1 MTPGVRSRAL
11 DLELDGLEVTFD
23 HTAVAAPR
31 IRDLLPIYRDL
42 LGGRHLGGGGDN
54 RVAGYRTLQLTYSNG
69 GKVELME
76 PLAGS
81 TFFDSFFELTRG
93 RGGVHHLNFHVGDLR
108 AAVAALTARGY
119 RLHGLNEADPRW
131 REVFLHPKEAHGVLI
146 QLAQPGPREA
156 DEWRST
162 LEEVLAGHGRN
173 GNGIASR

>member
-1 MTPGVRSRAL
+1 MDL
-11 DLELDGLEVTFD
+11 QLDDLEVSFD

-54 RVAGYRTLQLTYSNG
+54 RVVGYRTLQLTYANG

-93 RGGVHHLNFHVGDLR
+93 RGGVHHLNFHVNDLE
-108 AAVAALTARGY
+108 AAVGRLTERGY
-119 RLHGLNEADPRW
+119 RLHGLNQGDSRW
-131 REVFLHPKEAHGVLI
+131 REVFLHPKEAHGVLV
-146 QLAQPGPREA
+146 QLAQPGSRDPGER
-156 DEWRST
+156 RPT
-162 LEEVLAGHGRN
+162 LEEVLAGQGRN
-173 GNGIASR
+173 GDGVPSP

>member
-1 MTPGVRSRAL
+1 M

-31 IRDLLPIYRDL
+31 IRDLLPIYGDL

-54 RVAGYRTLQLTYSNG
+54 RVSGYRTLQLTYANG

-81 TFFDSFFELTRG
+81 SFFDSFFELTRG
-93 RGGVHHLNFHVGDLR
+93 RGGVHHLNFHVNDLD
-108 AAVAALTARGY
+108 AAVARLTARGF
-119 RLHGLNEADPRW
+119 RLHGLNRADARW
-131 REVFLHPKEAHGVLI
+131 QEVFLHPKEAHGVLI
-146 QLAQPGPREA
+146 QLAQPGFRDVNEPRP
-156 DEWRST
+156 S

-173 GNGIASR
+173 GNGIPSA

>member
-1 MTPGVRSRAL
+1 M
-11 DLELDGLEVTFD
+11 DLELDGLEVHFD

-54 RVAGYRTLQLTYSNG
+54 RMAGYRTLQLTYANG

-93 RGGVHHLNFHVGDLR
+93 RGGVHHLNFHVSDLA
-108 AAVAALTARGY
+108 AAVARLTGRGY
-119 RLHGLNEADPRW
+119 RLHGLNQADPRW
-131 REVFLHPKEAHGVLI
+131 QEVFLHPKEAHGVLI
-146 QLAQPGPREA
+146 QLAQPGPRHPDDA
-156 DEWRST
+156 RPT
-162 LEEVLAGHGRN
+162 LEEVLAGQGRN
-173 GNGIASR
+173 GNRIPSP